1 MLEVGNGGMTAN
13 EYRTHMSLWA
23 ISKAPLIIGCDVRNI
38 SKETI
43 DILTNP
49 EVIAVNQDSLGFQ
62 AKKIRIDVDNNTEI
76 WAGPLS
82 DGSKIVLAFNRDD
95 SYTRTT
101 FLLFDE
107 LGWPTSSRVQ
117 VRDLWLQKDLGEY
130 QANYTAADIPS
141 HGVQLLKMTLV
152 KSLN

>member
-43 DILTNP
+43 EILTNP
-49 EVIAVNQDSLGFQ
+49 EVIAVSQDSLGLQ
-62 AKKIRIDVDNNTEI
+62 AKKIRIDNDNNTET

-82 DGSKIVLAFNRDD
+82 DGSKVVLAFNRDD
-95 SYTRTT
+95 SHSRSISI
-101 FLLFDE
+101 LFDE

-130 QANYTAADIPS
+130 QNNYTVTDIPS
-141 HGVQLLKMTLV
+141 HGVQLMKMALV
-152 KSLN
+152 KSYN

>member
-1 MLEVGNGGMTAN
+1 MLEVGNGGMTSN
-13 EYRTHMSLWA
+13 EYHTHMSLWA

-43 DILTNP
+43 EILTNP
-49 EVIAVNQDSLGFQ
+49 EVIAVNQDSLGYQ

-82 DGSKIVLAFNRDD
+82 DGSKVVLAFNRDD
-95 SYTRTT
+95 SQTRTT
-101 FLLFDE
+101 FILFDE
-107 LGWPTSSRVQ
+107 LGWPTSSRAQ

-130 QANYTAADIPS
+130 QGNYTAAHIPS

-152 KSLN
+152 KSFD